1 MRAIKRL
8 CELSGNPS
16 EYILDDLVACLPH
29 GSGIDCEWDVEVLKN
44 GNVVFR
50 NSYHG
55 MNDGGF
61 YDGWQDFSVV
71 IFCRQRDVL
80 NPLRDGVTTQVLYRK
95 GDLDFRLE
103 FNGGTSR
110 KSWAYGLKDYLY
122 ETIGYSLGELGVGK
136 MRSEFVPSV

>member
-8 CELSGNPS
+8 CEVTGKD
-16 EYILDDLVACLPH
+16 EDDALDYLLDALPH
-29 GSGIDCEWDVEVLKN
+29 GSGIDCTWDVEVLKN

-55 MNDGGF
+55 MDEGGY

-71 IFCRQRDVL
+71 IFCHQRDVL

-103 FNGGTSR
+103 FNGGTTR

-122 ETIGYSLGELGVGK
+122 ETIGYALSEAGIGK